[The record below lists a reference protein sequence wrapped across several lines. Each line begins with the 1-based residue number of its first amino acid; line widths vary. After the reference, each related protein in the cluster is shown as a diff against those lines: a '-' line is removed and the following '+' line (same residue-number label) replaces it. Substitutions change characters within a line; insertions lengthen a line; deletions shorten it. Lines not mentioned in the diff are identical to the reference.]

1 MSRERNGFLYV
12 SLEIKQIYT
21 IKGTCSY
28 LRRLICVFRQVQ
40 SEEGKVLA
48 EQWNCAWTEASARH
62 NDNVAKAF
70 ELVIG
75 EVEKQF
81 APPPEEKG
89 KCIIS

>member
-1 MSRERNGFLYV
+1 MR
-12 SLEIKQIYT
+12 
-21 IKGTCSY
+21 SY
-28 LRRLICVFRQVQ
+28 LRGLICVFRQIQ
-40 SEEGKVLA
+40 PEEGKILA
-48 EQWNCAWTEASARH
+48 EEWNCAWTEASARY
-62 NDNVAKAF
+62 NENVAKVF